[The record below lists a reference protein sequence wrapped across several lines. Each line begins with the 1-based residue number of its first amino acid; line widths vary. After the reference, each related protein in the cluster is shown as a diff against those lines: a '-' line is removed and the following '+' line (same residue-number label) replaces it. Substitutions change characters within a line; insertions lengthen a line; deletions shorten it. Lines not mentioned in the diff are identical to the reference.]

1 MNLTQQYGQN
11 VKVRQ
16 TADPSGVGRRLHK
29 ACNVLKSSFLFEF
42 SVRGKSSSEDDHL
55 YVCSDQL
62 KLCII
67 WLFTTDNRKEI
78 TRCITQ
84 YLLLLG

>member
-1 MNLTQQYGQN
+1 MILTHLYGQN
-11 VKVRQ
+11 VTARQ
-16 TADPSGVGRRLHK
+16 TAELSDVGRRLQK

-42 SVRGKSSSEDDHL
+42 SVRDKSSSEDDHL

-67 WLFTTDNRKEI
+67 WLFTTDNWKEI
-78 TRCITQ
+78 TRCTTQ